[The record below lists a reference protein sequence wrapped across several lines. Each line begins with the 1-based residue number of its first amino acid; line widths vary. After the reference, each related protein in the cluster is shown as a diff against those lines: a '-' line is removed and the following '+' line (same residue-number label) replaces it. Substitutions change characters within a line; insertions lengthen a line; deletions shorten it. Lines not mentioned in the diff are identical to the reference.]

1 MLYKG
6 ARIPIKA
13 LINKN
18 NITNFARKLFD
29 LETNANIEIFIIN
42 IVNKPTKLY
51 HSRYFPVLS

>member
-29 LETNANIEIFIIN
+29 LETNANIKIFIIN
-42 IVNKPTKLY
+42 IVNKPTKPA
-51 HSRYFPVLS
+51 S